1 MWSSVQGQSDS
12 SSRCKIP
19 ISSPQIFCVVWL
31 FHHTCESSDMTGTCE
46 TGEEVKTSEKY
57 WVPLWRKEMFWLGK
71 PTDARPVN
79 LHKIASEITAG
90 KAHLDLSMYI
100 LSLSCFLFL
109 IFLFY
114 CLTAQLLAMSLM
126 LQTSSQHTYCAW
138 NSNDGYYCWHHFQA
152 PTVFIGLG

>member
-1 MWSSVQGQSDS
+1 MCGQASRARVIPPAGAKSPFQVLRSFVSSGCFID
-12 SSRCKIP
+12 
-19 ISSPQIFCVVWL
+19 
-31 FHHTCESSDMTGTCE
+31 TCESGDMTGTCE
-46 TGEEVKTSEKY
+46 TGEEVKTSEKN
-57 WVPLWRKEMFWLGK
+57 WVPLWRKEMFLFGT

-79 LHKIASEITAG
+79 FDKIGG

-100 LSLSCFLFL
+100 LSLSCFFFL

-114 CLTAQLLAMSLM
+114 CLPAQLLAMSLM